1 MSRSP
6 RPTGDPRDPSRSSDS
21 RPRAILLVD
30 HGSRRAEANAV
41 LDRVAERLRRRRP
54 EWIVHTA
61 HMELASPTLAEAFDA
76 CVAEG
81 AAEVVVHPYFLAPGR
96 HSTNDIPRLVDEA
109 SRRHPDVRVRISEPL
124 GVHDRVVDAVLDRI
138 ERA

>member
-6 RPTGDPRDPSRSSDS
+6 RPTGEPSGPPRGCEDA
-21 RPRAILLVD
+21 PRAVLLVD

-41 LDRVAERLRRRRP
+41 LDRVAERVRRRRP
-54 EWIVHTA
+54 GWIVHAA
-61 HMELASPTLAEAFDA
+61 HMELAPPTLAEAFDA

-81 AAEVVVHPYFLAPGR
+81 ATEIVVHPYFLAPGR
-96 HSTNDIPRLVDEA
+96 HSTDDIPRLVREA
-109 SRRHPDVRVRISEPL
+109 SRRYPDVRVRISEPL
-124 GVHDRVVDAVLDRI
+124 GLHDRVVDAVLDRV